1 MILLLQYLSMGRST
15 QMPKAF
21 LLLVMMLALGSAT
34 LVTFYVD
41 HEVEQPLDY
50 VDINLIVKTDGESLD
65 EAIEEAAQKIKS
77 IEGLVE

>member
-1 MILLLQYLSMGRST
+1 
-15 QMPKAF
+15 MPKTF
-21 LLLVMMLALGSAT
+21 LLLVTIFAFGSAT
-34 LVTFYVD
+34 LVTFYVN

>member
-1 MILLLQYLSMGRST
+1 
-15 QMPKAF
+15 MPKAF